1 MKKIL
6 QYPIAVLFALFI
18 SVFFLV
24 DVFNSDRAFSEFEN
38 TSLAQSPPF
47 PGAALWTAALAA
59 SMSSISTNSF

>member
-38 TSLAQSPPF
+38 TSLAQKPAFS
-47 PGAALWTAALAA
+47 
-59 SMSSISTNSF
+59 